1 MNTKL
6 VFPLKKASALLF
18 LNGVKTPLTD
28 SHLTQ
33 IASYSSVIAVDGA
46 WNNLSN
52 TTLSEWVTL
61 VIGDGDSLQEVT
73 NKYWLRHDQNKTDF
87 EKALQC
93 LIENGETS
101 VDVFW
106 GSGGEMDHFLGNLSV
121 AAKYA
126 EKITCRFFDEHQ
138 VYAYIDKDCL
148 IKGAK
153 GCKISV
159 YPFPKALLS
168 SQGLAYEMERLLM
181 HPTQS
186 QSLRNQIVSDYA
198 ELFIHGSAFIFIERL
213 PID

>member
-6 VFPLKKASALLF
+6 VFPLKKANSLLF
-18 LNGVKTPLTD
+18 LNGVKTSLND

-33 IASYSSVIAVDGA
+33 IASYSSVIAADGA

-52 TTLSEWVTL
+52 TTLSEWVTM
-61 VIGDGDSLQEVT
+61 VIGDGDSLQEAT

-126 EKITCRFFDEHQ
+126 EKITCRFFDENQ
-138 VYAYIDKDCL
+138 FYTYLNKDCM
-148 IKGAK
+148 IKGAN
-153 GCKISV
+153 GCKVSI
-159 YPFPKALLS
+159 YPFPKALIS
-168 SQGLAYEMERLLM
+168 SQGLAYEMERLLLQ
-181 HPTQS
+181 PTES
-186 QSLRNQIVSDYA
+186 QSLRNQIISNHLD
-198 ELFIHGSAFIFIERL
+198 LFIRGGAFVFIERQ